1 MWETFLSFYIFTLKY
16 INLTKYMAKGS
27 GYKRKLKLQPS
38 PCTNNKQSNRHGNTA
53 YIESFQEK
61 QREIARY
68 KDGLRRGSE
77 SER

>member
-1 MWETFLSFYIFTLKY
+1 MLLPHINIYIKIYQFNKIY
-16 INLTKYMAKGS
+16 GKGV
-27 GYKRKLKLQPS
+27 GLQARKLKLQPS